1 MAIVSKKFFFEV
13 LDDIVD
19 NYNNTY
25 HRTIKMK
32 PIDVRSDSYVK
43 YMILMQNILNFK
55 LVLVLEFQNTK
66 TFFLKD
72 ILKIGQKNFL

>member
-25 HRTIKMK
+25 HRTIKTK

-55 LVLVLEFQNTK
+55 LVVMLEFQNTK

>member
-55 LVLVLEFQNTK
+55 LVLMLEFQNTK

-72 ILKIGQKNFL
+72 ILKIGQKIFL

>member
-1 MAIVSKKFFFEV
+1 MTTVSKNIFFGV

-32 PIDVRSDSYVK
+32 PIEVKPDSYVK
-43 YMILMQNILNFK
+43 YMVLMEKILNFK
-55 LVLVLEFQNTK
+55 LVIMLEFQNTK
-66 TFFLKD
+66 TFLLKD
-72 ILKIGQKNFL
+72 ILQIGQKTFL

>member
-1 MAIVSKKFFFEV
+1 MAIVSKKNFFEV

-55 LVLVLEFQNTK
+55 LVVMLEFQNTK

>member
-1 MAIVSKKFFFEV
+1 MAIVSKNFFFEV

-55 LVLVLEFQNTK
+55 LVFMLEFQNTK

>member
-55 LVLVLEFQNTK
+55 LVFMLEFQNTK

>member
-1 MAIVSKKFFFEV
+1 MAIVSKNFFFEV

-55 LVLVLEFQNTK
+55 LVLMLEFQNTK

>member
-1 MAIVSKKFFFEV
+1 MAIVSKKIFFEV

-55 LVLVLEFQNTK
+55 LVVMLEFQNTK
-66 TFFLKD
+66 TFFLKN

>member
-1 MAIVSKKFFFEV
+1 MAIVSKKIFFEV

-43 YMILMQNILNFK
+43 YMILMHNILNFK
-55 LVLVLEFQNTK
+55 LVFMLEFQNTK

>member
-55 LVLVLEFQNTK
+55 LVLMLEFQNTK

>member
-25 HRTIKMK
+25 HITIKMK

-55 LVLVLEFQNTK
+55 LVLMLEFQNTK

>member
-25 HRTIKMK
+25 HRTIKTK

-55 LVLVLEFQNTK
+55 LVVMLEFQNTK

-72 ILKIGQKNFL
+72 ILKIGQKNVL

>member
-55 LVLVLEFQNTK
+55 LVVMLEFQNTK

>member
-1 MAIVSKKFFFEV
+1 MAIVSKKIFFEV

-25 HRTIKMK
+25 HRTIKTK

-55 LVLVLEFQNTK
+55 LVVMLEFQNTK

>member
-1 MAIVSKKFFFEV
+1 MAIVSKKIFFEV

-55 LVLVLEFQNTK
+55 LVFMLEFQNTK

>member
-1 MAIVSKKFFFEV
+1 MAIVSKKIFFEV

-55 LVLVLEFQNTK
+55 LMVMLEFQNTK

>member
-1 MAIVSKKFFFEV
+1 MAIVSKKNFFEV

-55 LVLVLEFQNTK
+55 LVVMLEFQNTK
-66 TFFLKD
+66 TFFLKN

>member
-1 MAIVSKKFFFEV
+1 MAIVSKKIFFEV

-55 LVLVLEFQNTK
+55 LVVMLEF
-66 TFFLKD
+66 
-72 ILKIGQKNFL
+72 

>member
-1 MAIVSKKFFFEV
+1 MAIVSKKNFFEV

-25 HRTIKMK
+25 HRTIKTK

-55 LVLVLEFQNTK
+55 LVVMLEFQNTK

>member
-1 MAIVSKKFFFEV
+1 MAIVSKKNFFEV
-13 LDDIVD
+13 VD

-55 LVLVLEFQNTK
+55 LVVMLEFQNTK

>member
-1 MAIVSKKFFFEV
+1 MAIVSKKNLFEV

-55 LVLVLEFQNTK
+55 LVLMLEFQNTK

>member
-1 MAIVSKKFFFEV
+1 MAIMSKKFFFEV

-25 HRTIKMK
+25 HRTIKTK

-55 LVLVLEFQNTK
+55 LVVMLEFQNTK

>member
-1 MAIVSKKFFFEV
+1 MAIVSKKKFFEV

-55 LVLVLEFQNTK
+55 LVVMLEFQNTK

>member
-1 MAIVSKKFFFEV
+1 MAIVSKKIFFEV

-55 LVLVLEFQNTK
+55 LVVMLEFQNTK

>member
-1 MAIVSKKFFFEV
+1 MAIVSKKIFFEV

-55 LVLVLEFQNTK
+55 LVLMLEFQNTK

>member
-1 MAIVSKKFFFEV
+1 MAIVSKKKFFEV

-55 LVLVLEFQNTK
+55 LVVMLEFQNTK
-66 TFFLKD
+66 TFFLKN

>member
-1 MAIVSKKFFFEV
+1 MTTVSKKFFFGV

-32 PIDVRSDSYVK
+32 PIEVKPDSYVK
-43 YMILMQNILNFK
+43 YMVLMEKILNFK
-55 LVLVLEFQNTK
+55 LVIMLEFQNTK
-66 TFFLKD
+66 TFLLKD
-72 ILKIGQKNFL
+72 ILQIGQKTFL

>member
-1 MAIVSKKFFFEV
+1 MAIVSKKIFFEV
-13 LDDIVD
+13 LEDIVD

-55 LVLVLEFQNTK
+55 LVVMLEFQNTK

>member
-13 LDDIVD
+13 LEDIVD

-55 LVLVLEFQNTK
+55 LVVMLEFQNTK